1 MCNPIYHLSTF
12 PMQCTV
18 HWRRRWHPTPVLLL
32 ENPMD
37 REPGG
42 LQPMGSRS
50 VGHNRATSLS
60 FSLSCI
66 GEGNGNPLQCSCL
79 ENPRDGGPWWAAVY
93 GVAQRWTQ
101 LKRLSSSS
109 SGGETN
115 FPHPSFSFVYVK
127 RKGRESFCL
136 VCPYNKHVYS
146 HLHVHIE
153 KGMTEDEMA
162 GRHLWLNGRESEWT
176 PGVGDGQGALACCN
190 SWGRKESDMTEW
202 LSWTESVESGVAQ
215 RNAFWI
221 RLTQRE
227 GWGLIAEG
235 NPGVRETLLNT
246 PGAVE
251 GKVISY
257 LETLTSVTPNIA
269 NVYLVKLCMPLGDY
283 Q

>member
-93 GVAQRWTQ
+93 GVTQ
-101 LKRLSSSS
+101 SRTRLKWLSSGSSSS
-109 SGGETN
+109 IQSIEFSRPEYWSGWP
-115 FPHPSFSFVYVK
+115 FPSPGDLPNLGIKPRSPTLQADSLPTEPPEKPKNTGMGSLSLLQEVFPTQDSNC
-127 RKGRESFCL
+127 SL
-136 VCPYNKHVYS
+136 
-146 HLHVHIE
+146 LHCRQI
-153 KGMTEDEMA
+153 
-162 GRHLWLNGRESEWT
+162 LYQLSY
-176 PGVGDGQGALACCN
+176 QG
-190 SWGRKESDMTEW
+190 
-202 LSWTESVESGVAQ
+202 
-215 RNAFWI
+215 
-221 RLTQRE
+221 
-227 GWGLIAEG
+227 
-235 NPGVRETLLNT
+235 
-246 PGAVE
+246 
-251 GKVISY
+251 
-257 LETLTSVTPNIA
+257 
-269 NVYLVKLCMPLGDY
+269 
-283 Q
+283 